1 MWIKTCRFFT
11 KNISIQQVTIN
22 IQCRIL
28 IHNNDDKFVIR
39 NLHRRFGSS
48 NSSHWHLVDRA
59 KQIFR
64 KWCKARSYWLKIPT
78 KNITTCVEHEL
89 ITWILIIKS
98 KLISYDVAGTC
109 IHEETPALL
118 TLMFYLKTNCWVVG
132 NIRQPSTKRYDN
144 IKFVD

>member
-1 MWIKTCRFFT
+1 MKFFT

-28 IHNNDDKFVIR
+28 IHNNDDKFIIR
-39 NLHRRFGSS
+39 NIHRTLLGSS

-59 KQIFR
+59 IQIFR
-64 KWCKARSYWLKIPT
+64 KWCKARINWLKITT
-78 KNITTCVEHEL
+78 KNIKTCVEHVL

-98 KLISYDVAGTC
+98 KPVRYDLAGTC
-109 IHEETPALL
+109 IYEETPDLL